1 MPTYLTDIGQPDLSC
16 CPASITSYLDSLV
29 EAVEAERK
37 QREQAEAADRAKSE
51 LIAVVSHEL
60 RTPMGA
66 VISMSEL
73 LLNTALDST
82 QRRYAET
89 LQQSAK
95 SLHAVLNDI
104 LDYSKLEAGRFKLDC
119 GVFDLHELIKGVGNE
134 LQVRARE
141 KGVLGAVNVGASCPR
156 FVKGDSVRLR
166 QVLTNL
172 TDNAVKFTPRGSV
185 RLHVNAG
192 EAAGKF
198 KLRFD
203 VTDTGIGFGEFQKE
217 RLFQPY
223 VQAAHNG
230 SQYGGT
236 GLGLSIARRL
246 VELMGGEI
254 GCESAPGQGSLF
266 WFTIPAER
274 ADIVPDKEAAATG
287 ALTGHI
293 LVVEDNAVNR
303 MLIGAYLEE
312 FGLTY
317 DIIENGTEALARLA
331 AKDYDLV
338 LMDIVMP
345 DLDGVETTKRIRKL
359 GGDRGEVAIV
369 ALTAHAMKGDR
380 EDYLAAGM
388 DGYVSKPIRGRE
400 LFAAL
405 KPYLSDDDGEDEGA
419 VIDEKLIAVR

>member
-1 MPTYLTDIGQPDLSC
+1 MKAEDFKPDDLF
-16 CPASITSYLDSLV
+16 AQIEGLA
-29 EAVEAERK
+29 EAVETERK
-37 QREQAEAADRAKSE
+37 GREHAEAANRAKSE

-60 RTPMGA
+60 RTPLGA

-73 LLNTALDST
+73 LLNTGLDAT
-82 QRRYAET
+82 QRRYVDT

-104 LDYSKLEAGRFKLDC
+104 LDYSKLEAGRFELDC
-119 GVFDLHELIKGVGNE
+119 AVFDLHELIKSVGNE
-134 LQVRARE
+134 LQACARA
-141 KGVLGAVNVGASCPR
+141 KGVLGAVNVGMSCPR

-172 TDNAVKFTPRGSV
+172 TDNAVKFTTRGSV
-185 RLHVNAG
+185 RLHANAG
-192 EAAGKF
+192 AAADGKL

-223 VQAAHNG
+223 VQAVHNG
-230 SQYGGT
+230 NHYGGT

-266 WFTIPAER
+266 WFTVPTER
-274 ADIVPDKEAAATG
+274 ADAVAGKEAEAEGKLA
-287 ALTGHI
+287 GHV

-312 FGLTY
+312 YGLSY
-317 DIIENGTEALARLA
+317 DIVGSGAEALLRLGV
-331 AKDYDLV
+331 KDYDLV
-338 LMDIVMP
+338 LMDIMMP
-345 DLDGVETTKRIRKL
+345 ELDGVETTKRIRKL
-359 GGDRGEVAIV
+359 GGDKGEVPVV

-405 KPYLSDDDGEDEGA
+405 KPYLSDDDGDDAA
-419 VIDEKLIAVR
+419 VISEKLVAIR

>member
-1 MPTYLTDIGQPDLSC
+1 MQPEDFRPDDLF
-16 CPASITSYLDSLV
+16 AQIEGLV
-29 EAVEAERK
+29 EAVDAERHA
-37 QREQAEAADRAKSE
+37 RERAEAADRAKSE
-51 LIAVVSHEL
+51 MLAVVSHEL

-73 LLNTALDST
+73 LLNGTLDNT

-95 SLHAVLNDI
+95 SLLTVLNDL
-104 LDYSKLEAGRFKLDC
+104 LDYSKLEAGRFELDRA
-119 GVFDLHELIKGVGNE
+119 VFDLHGLVKGVGSE
-134 LQVRARE
+134 LQARARE
-141 KGVLGAVNVGASCPR
+141 KTIKGGVHVGMSCPR
-156 FVKGDSVRLR
+156 FVKGDGSRLR

-172 TDNAVKFTPRGSV
+172 IDNAVKFTAAGSV
-185 RLHVNAG
+185 HLHANAG
-192 EAAGKF
+192 EADGRLL
-198 KLRFD
+198 LRFD

-223 VQAAHNG
+223 VQVDRAKAR
-230 SQYGGT
+230 QYGGT

-254 GCESAPGQGSLF
+254 GCESALGQGSLF
-266 WFTIPAER
+266 WFTIPTER
-274 ADIVPDKEAAATG
+274 AETAPFKDTPATG
-287 ALTGHI
+287 TLAGHV

-312 FGLTY
+312 FGLSY
-317 DIIENGTEALARLA
+317 NVVENGGEALARLA
-331 AKDYDLV
+331 GKDYDLV
-338 LMDIVMP
+338 LMDIMMP
-345 DLDGVETTKRIRKL
+345 ELDGVETTKRIRKM
-359 GGDRGEVAIV
+359 GDEAAEVPIV

-400 LFAAL
+400 LFGAL
-405 KPYLSDDDGEDEGA
+405 KPYLSDDDGEDA
-419 VIDEKLIAVR
+419 DPAIDEKLVAIR

>member
-1 MPTYLTDIGQPDLSC
+1 MGGPERMKPEDFRPDDLF
-16 CPASITSYLDSLV
+16 AQIEGLV
-29 EAVEAERK
+29 EAVDAERK
-37 QREQAEAADRAKSE
+37 QRVHAEAADRAKSE
-51 LIAVVSHEL
+51 LLAVVSHEL
-60 RTPMGA
+60 RTPLGA

-73 LLNTALDST
+73 LLNTGLDTT

-104 LDYSKLEAGRFKLDC
+104 LDYSKLEAGRFELDSA
-119 GVFDLHELIKGVGNE
+119 VFDLHELIKSVGNE
-134 LQVRARE
+134 LQARARE
-141 KGVLGAVNVGASCPR
+141 KGVLGAVNVGTSCPR

-172 TDNAVKFTPRGSV
+172 TDNAVKFTSRGSV
-185 RLHVNAG
+185 RMHANAG
-192 EAAGKF
+192 AAGGKL

-203 VTDTGIGFGEFQKE
+203 ITDTGIGFGEFQKE

-223 VQAAHNG
+223 VQADHNG
-230 SQYGGT
+230 SRYGGT
-236 GLGLSIARRL
+236 GLGLSISRRL

-266 WFTIPAER
+266 WFTIPTER
-274 ADIVPDKEAAATG
+274 ADAVPVKEAEAEGRLA
-287 ALTGHI
+287 GHV

-312 FGLTY
+312 YGLTY
-317 DIIENGTEALARLA
+317 DIVESGAEALLRLA
-331 AKDYDLV
+331 AKAYDLV
-338 LMDIVMP
+338 LMDIMMP
-345 DLDGVETTKRIRKL
+345 DLDGVETTKRIRGL
-359 GGDRGEVAIV
+359 GGDAGEIPIV

-405 KPYLSDDDGEDEGA
+405 KPYLSDDDGDDAGA
-419 VIDEKLIAVR
+419 VVTEKLVAVR